1 MSERRPEA
9 VEPIF
14 DAASNVDKGSDFV
27 HQEIADELSPED
39 QSFLDNFPEDRKKR
53 VMRKLDWRLVP
64 LLGLLYLISFLDR
77 ANIGN
82 AKIEGLPEDLNLTG
96 QQYNIALCVFFI
108 TYILFEVPSN
118 MLLLKFKRPSTYMG
132 ILVTGWGTIITMTG
146 LVQNFEGLVAVRV
159 LLGVFESGFFPGAVY
174 TISRWYLPH
183 ETQTRIAIFYSA
195 SALAGAF
202 SGLLAFVI
210 VRMDGLAGIAGWRWI
225 FIIEGIASVVAG
237 VATFFL
243 LIDTPALSTRWL
255 DADERKYLELRQYA
269 VQGNSIRVREAEKTR
284 KWEILRSVLLDWQL
298 YLQALVYWSN
308 TVPNFWMKFTMPQ
321 IIKNMGYTSSNAQL
335 LTIPPYIVGAISAY
349 ISSSLSDRFKWRM
362 PFIVFAQVL
371 VLILFAILFPKAE
384 NIQENIPAC
393 YFAIFLASIGFY
405 PINPS
410 GNAWTVNNLAGPTKR
425 AQGIAYMICLGSI
438 GGIVGSFIY
447 REDESPK
454 YPTGF
459 GSSFAFAG
467 LGVVAC
473 LVLEFLFWNINRKRD
488 KSNEKEIRAKYSD
501 DELQMMGDRSPLFRY
516 HLVRKTL

>member
-9 VEPIF
+9 VEPIN

-27 HQEIADELSPED
+27 HQEVAGELTPED
-39 QSFLDNFPEDRKKR
+39 QAFLDNFPEERKKR

-132 ILVTGWGTIITMTG
+132 ILVTGWGTIITLTG

-225 FIIEGIASVVAG
+225 FIIEGIVSVVAG

-308 TVPNFWMKFTMPQ
+308 TVPNFGMKFTMPQ

-349 ISSSLSDRFKWRM
+349 VSSSLSDRFKWRM

-371 VLILFAILFPKAE
+371 VLISFAILFSKAE

-405 PINPS
+405 PINPG

-473 LVLEFLFWNINRKRD
+473 FVLEFLFWNINRKRD
-488 KSNEKEIRAKYSD
+488 KFTEEEIRAKYSD

-516 HLVRKTL
+516 TL

>member
-1 MSERRPEA
+1 MLERRPEA
-9 VEPIF
+9 VEPVS
-14 DAASNVDKGSDFV
+14 DTASNVDKGSDFV
-27 HQEIADELSPED
+27 HQEVAGELTPED
-39 QSFLDNFPEDRKKR
+39 QAFLDNFPEDRKKR

-132 ILVTGWGTIITMTG
+132 ILVTGWGTIITLTG
-146 LVQNFEGLVAVRV
+146 LVQNFEGLIAVRV

-308 TVPNFWMKFTMPQ
+308 TVPNFGMKFTMPQ

-371 VLILFAILFPKAE
+371 VLISFAILFSKAE

-405 PINPS
+405 PINPG

-473 LVLEFLFWNINRKRD
+473 FVLEFLFWNINRKRD
-488 KSNEKEIRAKYSD
+488 KFTEEEIRAKYSD

-516 HLVRKTL
+516 TL

>member
-1 MSERRPEA
+1 
-9 VEPIF
+9 
-14 DAASNVDKGSDFV
+14 
-27 HQEIADELSPED
+27 
-39 QSFLDNFPEDRKKR
+39 
-53 VMRKLDWRLVP
+53 MRKLDWRLVP
-64 LLGLLYLISFLDR
+64 LLRLLYLISFLDR

-96 QQYNIALCVFFI
+96 QQYNIVLCVFFI

-118 MLLLKFKRPSTYMG
+118 MLLLKFKRPSTYVG
-132 ILVTGWGTIITMTG
+132 ILVTGWGTIITLTG
-146 LVQNFEGLVAVRV
+146 LVQNFEGLIAVRV

-183 ETQTRIAIFYSA
+183 ETQKRIAIFYSS

-308 TVPNFWMKFTMPQ
+308 TVPNFGMKFTMPQ

-371 VLILFAILFPKAE
+371 VLISFAILFSKAE

-405 PINPS
+405 PINPG

-454 YPTGF
+454 SPTGF
-459 GSSFAFAG
+459 GSLFAFAG
-467 LGVVAC
+467 LSVVAC
-473 LVLEFLFWNINRKRD
+473 FVLEFLFWNINRKRD
-488 KSNEKEIRAKYSD
+488 KFTEEEIRAKHSD
-501 DELQMMGDRSPLFRY
+501 DELQMMGDRSPLFKY
-516 HLVRKTL
+516 TL

>member
-9 VEPIF
+9 VEPIS
-14 DAASNVDKGSDFV
+14 DAASIVDKGSDFV
-27 HQEIADELSPED
+27 HQEVVGELTPED
-39 QSFLDNFPEDRKKR
+39 QAFLDNFPEDRKKR

-132 ILVTGWGTIITMTG
+132 ILVTGWGTIITLTG
-146 LVQNFEGLVAVRV
+146 LVQNL
-159 LLGVFESGFFPGAVY
+159 
-174 TISRWYLPH
+174 
-183 ETQTRIAIFYSA
+183 
-195 SALAGAF
+195 
-202 SGLLAFVI
+202 
-210 VRMDGLAGIAGWRWI
+210 RMDGLAGIAGWRRI

-255 DADERKYLELRQYA
+255 DADERKYLQLRQYA

-308 TVPNFWMKFTMPQ
+308 TVPNFGMKFTMPQ

-371 VLILFAILFPKAE
+371 VLISFAILFSKAE

-405 PINPS
+405 PINPG

-473 LVLEFLFWNINRKRD
+473 FVLEFLFWNINRKRD
-488 KSNEKEIRAKYSD
+488 KFTEEEIRAKYSD

-516 HLVRKTL
+516 TL

>member
-1 MSERRPEA
+1 MAERRPEA
-9 VEPIF
+9 VEPIS

-27 HQEIADELSPED
+27 HQEVAGELTPED
-39 QSFLDNFPEDRKKR
+39 QAFLDNFPEERKKR

-132 ILVTGWGTIITMTG
+132 ILVTGWGTIITLTG

-308 TVPNFWMKFTMPQ
+308 TVPNFGMKFTMPQ

-349 ISSSLSDRFKWRM
+349 VSSSLSDRFKWRM

-371 VLILFAILFPKAE
+371 VLISFAILFSKAE

-393 YFAIFLASIGFY
+393 YFAIFLASVGFY
-405 PINPS
+405 PINPG

-473 LVLEFLFWNINRKRD
+473 FVLEFLFWNINRKRD
-488 KSNEKEIRAKYSD
+488 KFTEEEIRAKYSD

-516 HLVRKTL
+516 TL

>member
-1 MSERRPEA
+1 MMNEGAPKYPDLGIDVGTRPEA
-9 VEPIF
+9 VEPIS
-14 DAASNVDKGSDFV
+14 DAASNVDKGSNFV
-27 HQEIADELSPED
+27 HQEIAGELTPED
-39 QSFLDNFPEDRKKR
+39 QAFIDNFPEYRKKR

-132 ILVTGWGTIITMTG
+132 ILVTGWGTIITLTG

-159 LLGVFESGFFPGAVY
+159 LVGVFESGFFSGAVY

-183 ETQTRIAIFYSA
+183 ETQMRIAIFYSA

-243 LIDTPALSTRWL
+243 FIDTPALSTRWL
-255 DADERKYLELRQYA
+255 GADERKYLELRQYA

-308 TVPNFWMKFTMPQ
+308 TVPNFGMKFTMPQ

-349 ISSSLSDRFKWRM
+349 VSSSLSDRFKWRM

-371 VLILFAILFPKAE
+371 VLISFAILFSKAE

-405 PINPS
+405 PINPG

-425 AQGIAYMICLGSI
+425 SI

-473 LVLEFLFWNINRKRD
+473 FVLEFLFWNINRKRD
-488 KSNEKEIRAKYSD
+488 KFTEEEIRAKYSD

-516 HLVRKTL
+516 TL

>member
-9 VEPIF
+9 VEPIS
-14 DAASNVDKGSDFV
+14 DAASIVDKGSDFV
-27 HQEIADELSPED
+27 HQEVVGELTPED
-39 QSFLDNFPEDRKKR
+39 QAFLDNFPEDRKKR

-132 ILVTGWGTIITMTG
+132 ILVTGWGTIITLTG
-146 LVQNFEGLVAVRV
+146 LVQNL
-159 LLGVFESGFFPGAVY
+159 
-174 TISRWYLPH
+174 
-183 ETQTRIAIFYSA
+183 
-195 SALAGAF
+195 
-202 SGLLAFVI
+202 
-210 VRMDGLAGIAGWRWI
+210 RMDGLAGIAGWRWI

-255 DADERKYLELRQYA
+255 DADERKYLQLRQYA

-308 TVPNFWMKFTMPQ
+308 TVPNFGMKFTMPQ

-371 VLILFAILFPKAE
+371 VLISFAILFSKAE

-405 PINPS
+405 PINPA

-473 LVLEFLFWNINRKRD
+473 FVLEFLFWNINRKRD
-488 KSNEKEIRAKYSD
+488 KFTEEEIRAKYSD

-516 HLVRKTL
+516 TL

>member
-9 VEPIF
+9 VEPIS

-27 HQEIADELSPED
+27 HQEVAGELTPED
-39 QSFLDNFPEDRKKR
+39 QAFLDNFPEDRKKR
-53 VMRKLDWRLVP
+53 VMRK
-64 LLGLLYLISFLDR
+64 
-77 ANIGN
+77 
-82 AKIEGLPEDLNLTG
+82 
-96 QQYNIALCVFFI
+96 
-108 TYILFEVPSN
+108 
-118 MLLLKFKRPSTYMG
+118 
-132 ILVTGWGTIITMTG
+132 
-146 LVQNFEGLVAVRV
+146 NFEGLIAVRV
-159 LLGVFESGFFPGAVY
+159 L
-174 TISRWYLPH
+174 
-183 ETQTRIAIFYSA
+183 
-195 SALAGAF
+195 LAGAF

-225 FIIEGIASVVAG
+225 FIIEGIASAVAG

-269 VQGNSIRVREAEKTR
+269 VQGNSIRVKEAEKTR

-308 TVPNFWMKFTMPQ
+308 TVPNFGMKFTMPQ

-335 LTIPPYIVGAISAY
+335 LTIPPYIVGVISAY

-371 VLILFAILFPKAE
+371 VLISFAILFSKAE

-405 PINPS
+405 LINPG

-473 LVLEFLFWNINRKRD
+473 FVLEFLFWNINRKRD
-488 KSNEKEIRAKYSD
+488 KFTEAEIRAKYSD

-516 HLVRKTL
+516 TL

>member
-1 MSERRPEA
+1 MNEGAPKYPDLGIDVGTRPEA
-9 VEPIF
+9 VEPIS
-14 DAASNVDKGSDFV
+14 DAASNVDKGSNFV
-27 HQEIADELSPED
+27 HQEIAGELTPED
-39 QSFLDNFPEDRKKR
+39 QAFIDNFPEYRKKR

-96 QQYNIALCVFFI
+96 QH
-108 TYILFEVPSN
+108 N

-132 ILVTGWGTIITMTG
+132 ILVTGWGTIITLTG

-159 LLGVFESGFFPGAVY
+159 LVGVFD
-174 TISRWYLPH
+174 
-183 ETQTRIAIFYSA
+183 A

-225 FIIEGIASVVAG
+225 FIIEGIASVFAG

-243 LIDTPALSTRWL
+243 FIDTPALSTRWL
-255 DADERKYLELRQYA
+255 GADERKYLELRQYA

-308 TVPNFWMKFTMPQ
+308 TVPNFGMKFTMPQ

-349 ISSSLSDRFKWRM
+349 VSSSLSDRFKWRM

-371 VLILFAILFPKAE
+371 VLISFAILFSKAE

-405 PINPS
+405 PINPG

-425 AQGIAYMICLGSI
+425 AQGNRLYDLSRK
-438 GGIVGSFIY
+438 Y
-447 REDESPK
+447 RWDW
-454 YPTGF
+454 F

-473 LVLEFLFWNINRKRD
+473 FVLEFLFWNINRKRD
-488 KSNEKEIRAKYSD
+488 KFTEEEIRAKYSD

-516 HLVRKTL
+516 TL

>member
-9 VEPIF
+9 VEPIS
-14 DAASNVDKGSDFV
+14 DAASIVDKGSDFV
-27 HQEIADELSPED
+27 HQEVVGELTPED
-39 QSFLDNFPEDRKKR
+39 QAFLDNFPEDRKKR

-132 ILVTGWGTIITMTG
+132 ILVTGWGTIITLTG
-146 LVQNFEGLVAVRV
+146 LVQNL
-159 LLGVFESGFFPGAVY
+159 
-174 TISRWYLPH
+174 
-183 ETQTRIAIFYSA
+183 
-195 SALAGAF
+195 
-202 SGLLAFVI
+202 
-210 VRMDGLAGIAGWRWI
+210 RMDGLAGIAGWRRI

-255 DADERKYLELRQYA
+255 DADERKYLQLRQYA

-308 TVPNFWMKFTMPQ
+308 TVPNFGMKFTMPQ

-335 LTIPPYIVGAISAY
+335 LTIPPYIVGAISAS

-371 VLILFAILFPKAE
+371 VLISFAILFSKAE

-405 PINPS
+405 PINPG

-473 LVLEFLFWNINRKRD
+473 FVLEFLFWNINRKRD
-488 KSNEKEIRAKYSD
+488 KFTEEEIRAKYSD

-516 HLVRKTL
+516 TL

>member
-1 MSERRPEA
+1 
-9 VEPIF
+9 
-14 DAASNVDKGSDFV
+14 
-27 HQEIADELSPED
+27 
-39 QSFLDNFPEDRKKR
+39 
-53 VMRKLDWRLVP
+53 
-64 LLGLLYLISFLDR
+64 
-77 ANIGN
+77 
-82 AKIEGLPEDLNLTG
+82 
-96 QQYNIALCVFFI
+96 
-108 TYILFEVPSN
+108 

-132 ILVTGWGTIITMTG
+132 ILVTGWGTIITLTG
-146 LVQNFEGLVAVRV
+146 LVQNFEGLIAVRV

-174 TISRWYLPH
+174 TISRC
-183 ETQTRIAIFYSA
+183 
-195 SALAGAF
+195 ALAGAF

-308 TVPNFWMKFTMPQ
+308 TVPNFGMKFTMPQ

-335 LTIPPYIVGAISAY
+335 LTIPPYIVGVISAY

-371 VLILFAILFPKAE
+371 VLISFAILFSKAE

-405 PINPS
+405 PINPG

-473 LVLEFLFWNINRKRD
+473 FVLEFLFWNINRKRD
-488 KSNEKEIRAKYSD
+488 KFTEEEIRAKYSD

-516 HLVRKTL
+516 TL

>member
-9 VEPIF
+9 VEPIS

-27 HQEIADELSPED
+27 HQEVAGELTPED
-39 QSFLDNFPEDRKKR
+39 QAFLDNFPEDQKKR

-132 ILVTGWGTIITMTG
+132 ILVTGWGTIITLTG
-146 LVQNFEGLVAVRV
+146 LVQNFEGLIAVRV

-225 FIIEGIASVVAG
+225 FIIEGIVSVVAG

-243 LIDTPALSTRWL
+243 LIDTPALPTRWL

-308 TVPNFWMKFTMPQ
+308 TVPNFGMKFTMPQ

-349 ISSSLSDRFKWRM
+349 VSSSLSDRFKWRM

-371 VLILFAILFPKAE
+371 VLISFAILFSKAE
-384 NIQENIPAC
+384 NIQGNIPAC

-405 PINPS
+405 PINPG

-467 LGVVAC
+467 LGVIAC
-473 LVLEFLFWNINRKRD
+473 FVLEFLFWNINRKRD
-488 KSNEKEIRAKYSD
+488 KFTEEEIRAKYSE

-516 HLVRKTL
+516 TL

>member
-9 VEPIF
+9 VEPIS
-14 DAASNVDKGSDFV
+14 DAASIVDKGSDFV
-27 HQEIADELSPED
+27 HQEVVGELTPED
-39 QSFLDNFPEDRKKR
+39 QAFLDNFPEDRKKR

-132 ILVTGWGTIITMTG
+132 ILVTGWGTIITLTG
-146 LVQNFEGLVAVRV
+146 LVQDFEGLVAVRV
-159 LLGVFESGFFPGAVY
+159 LLGVFD
-174 TISRWYLPH
+174 
-183 ETQTRIAIFYSA
+183 A

-308 TVPNFWMKFTMPQ
+308 TVPNFGMKFTMPQ

-349 ISSSLSDRFKWRM
+349 VSSSLSDRFKWRM

-371 VLILFAILFPKAE
+371 VLISFAILFSKAE

-405 PINPS
+405 PINPG

-473 LVLEFLFWNINRKRD
+473 FVLEFLFWNINRKRD
-488 KSNEKEIRAKYSD
+488 KFTEEEVRAKYSD

-516 HLVRKTL
+516 TL

>member
-1 MSERRPEA
+1 
-9 VEPIF
+9 
-14 DAASNVDKGSDFV
+14 
-27 HQEIADELSPED
+27 
-39 QSFLDNFPEDRKKR
+39 
-53 VMRKLDWRLVP
+53 
-64 LLGLLYLISFLDR
+64 
-77 ANIGN
+77 
-82 AKIEGLPEDLNLTG
+82 
-96 QQYNIALCVFFI
+96 
-108 TYILFEVPSN
+108 

-132 ILVTGWGTIITMTG
+132 ILVTGWGTIITLTG

-159 LLGVFESGFFPGAVY
+159 LVGVFD
-174 TISRWYLPH
+174 
-183 ETQTRIAIFYSA
+183 A

-243 LIDTPALSTRWL
+243 FIDTPALSTRWL
-255 DADERKYLELRQYA
+255 GADERKYLELRQYA

-308 TVPNFWMKFTMPQ
+308 TVPNFGMKFTMPQ

-349 ISSSLSDRFKWRM
+349 VSSSLSDRFKWRM

-371 VLILFAILFPKAE
+371 VLISFAILFSKAE

-405 PINPS
+405 PINPG

-425 AQGIAYMICLGSI
+425 AQGNRLYDLSRK
-438 GGIVGSFIY
+438 Y
-447 REDESPK
+447 RWDW
-454 YPTGF
+454 F

-473 LVLEFLFWNINRKRD
+473 FVLEFLFWNINRKRD
-488 KSNEKEIRAKYSD
+488 KFTEEEIRAKYSD

-516 HLVRKTL
+516 TL